1 VADIVKIQL
10 WIPNQQ
16 ALNDVLSKAK
26 VSIECGSPS
35 RDESGNFVITLYA
48 SKAEAKKITALNYR
62 HEVDEKF
69 GDVLEKR
76 QKEVSRTDRFKGGK
90 IKLEGLG
97 VKR

>member
-1 VADIVKIQL
+1 MADVVKIKL

-16 ALNDVLSKAK
+16 ALNDVLSKAR
-26 VSIECGSPS
+26 VSVECGSPS

-48 SKAEAKKITALNYR
+48 SKAEAKKLTALKYR

-69 GDVLEKR
+69 GDTLEKR
-76 QKEVSRTDRFKGGK
+76 QKEVSKTDRFKGGK
-90 IKLEGLG
+90 VKPEGLG